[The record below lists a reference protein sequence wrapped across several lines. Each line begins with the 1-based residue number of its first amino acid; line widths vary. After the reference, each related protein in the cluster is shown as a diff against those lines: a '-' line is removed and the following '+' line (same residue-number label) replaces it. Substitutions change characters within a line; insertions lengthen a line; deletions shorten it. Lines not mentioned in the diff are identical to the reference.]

1 MKKLAKRG
9 FTLIELMIVVA
20 ILGILAAVAI
30 PAFIK
35 YMKRAKTSEATQGL
49 KMIHDGAM
57 AYFGGS
63 HASSGLKPILAEK
76 CLPGPVG
83 FTPATLPNGGQKTFA
98 DTVKWDEAQWVALN
112 FSMADDFYYQYSF
125 SNDATTICT
134 ISTATIRLIARGD
147 LDDNGVLSTF
157 QRWMEVTPTNGLRAV
172 GGYYKISEL
181 E

>member
-35 YMKRAKTSEATQGL
+35 YMKRAKTAEATQGL
-49 KMIHDGAM
+49 KMMHDGAM
-57 AYFGGS
+57 AYYGGQ
-63 HASSGLKPILAEK
+63 HASVGLTPTLAEK
-76 CLPGPVG
+76 CVPGSVG
-83 FTPATLPNGGQKTFA
+83 WTPSTLASGGQKTYA
-98 DTVKWDEAQWVALN
+98 DTVKWDEAEWQAMN

-125 SNDATTICT
+125 SNSGTAGCSITTGT
-134 ISTATIRLIARGD
+134 IVLQAQGD
-147 LDDNGVLSTF
+147 LDDDGTLATF
-157 QRWMEVTPTNGLRAV
+157 QRWMEITQENGIRAV
-172 GGYYKISEL
+172 GGYYKINEL